1 MNLALEIQERV
12 SYLDDTK
19 QRLILDI
26 INNFLPYDEIGP
38 DDLYYLEQAE
48 QDLANGETISHKDI
62 KWK

>member
-26 INNFLPYDEIGP
+26 INNFLPHDEIGP
-38 DDLYYLEQAE
+38 DDMYYLEQAE
-48 QDLANGETISHKDI
+48 QDLARGETVSHNDI
-62 KWK
+62 NWK